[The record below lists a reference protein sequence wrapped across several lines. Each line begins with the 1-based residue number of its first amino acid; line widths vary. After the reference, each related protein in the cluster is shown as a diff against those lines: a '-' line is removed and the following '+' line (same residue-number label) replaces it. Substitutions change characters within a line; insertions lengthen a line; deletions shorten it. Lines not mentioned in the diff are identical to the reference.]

1 MSAFWSA
8 WISVITLVVI
18 LGCTWLLLSTRRSQ
32 PHQEQTE
39 ETVGHSFDGIEE
51 LDNPLPKWWFQMFVA
66 TVVFGLVY
74 LLLYPGLGNF
84 KGLLGW
90 TSTGQ
95 WEEEMAYAEEHYAPI
110 FERFATLSVEELQQ
124 PENAEGLRI
133 GQRLFANNCSV
144 CHGVGGVGFYGF
156 PNLTDGD
163 WLWGGSA
170 ETIKTTLHQ
179 GRNGAMPAWGEVLG
193 EDGVRDMAHY
203 VLSLSDR
210 EHDAE
215 SAARAEPQ
223 FASLCAA
230 CHTAEGTGMQ
240 ALGAPNLT
248 DDTWLYGGSFEQIAQ
263 TLRQGRFG
271 VMPSFSA
278 LLTDD
283 QRHLVTAYVMSLSND

>member
-8 WISVITLVVI
+8 WITVITLVVI
-18 LGCTWLLLSTRRSQ
+18 VGCTWLLFATRKSQ
-32 PHQEQTE
+32 PHQELTE
-39 ETVGHSFDGIEE
+39 ETLGHSFDGIEE
-51 LDNPLPKWWFQMFVA
+51 LDNPMPKWWFQMFVA

-110 FERFATLSVEELQQ
+110 FERFAVLSVEELQQ

-163 WLWGGSA
+163 WMWGGSEEA
-170 ETIKTTLHQ
+170 IKTTLAQ
-179 GRNGAMPAWGEVLG
+179 GRMGAMPAWSDVLG
-193 EDGVRDMAHY
+193 EDGVRDMTHY
-203 VLSLSDR
+203 VLGLSNR

-230 CHTAEGTGMQ
+230 CHMPDGTGMH

-248 DDTWLYGGSFEQIAQ
+248 NDNWLYGGSFEQIAHS
-263 TLRQGRFG
+263 LRHGRFG
-271 VMPSFSA
+271 VMPAFSG
-278 LLTDD
+278 LLTED